1 MSQAL
6 NDVGRLDRGPGGSRR
21 RRRIATG
28 SVGWRGRGRPRAF
41 RTAVLAAALLVGV
54 ALGGSEGAY
63 PVLASDDG
71 SSIAWLYREAG
82 LVLAV
87 GEADLSHANPVLARR
102 AATVEAQRH
111 VIRATA
117 LLRGTDGS
125 RLVGTIR
132 HGRVVLVE
140 TEARIVRVFY
150 LARLADIDVR

>member
-1 MSQAL
+1 M
-6 NDVGRLDRGPGGSRR
+6 GGC
-21 RRRIATG
+21 
-28 SVGWRGRGRPRAF
+28 GRGRPRAF
-41 RTAVLAAALLVGV
+41 RTALLAAALLMGV
-54 ALGGSEGAY
+54 ALGGSESAY

-71 SSIAWLYREAG
+71 SSIAWLYREVG

-111 VIRATA
+111 VIQATA
-117 LLRGTDGS
+117 LLRGTGGS